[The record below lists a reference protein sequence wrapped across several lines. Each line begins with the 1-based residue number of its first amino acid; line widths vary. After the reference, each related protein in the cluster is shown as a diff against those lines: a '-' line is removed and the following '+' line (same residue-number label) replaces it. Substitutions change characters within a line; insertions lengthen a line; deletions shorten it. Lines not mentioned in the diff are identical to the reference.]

1 MLAPF
6 SLSLSLSLV
15 PCPGDEEGGSDG
27 LNYGRRKESTLKRQ
41 RRESDVIRKKKKE
54 EEKAASIH
62 LYRIENYDE
71 PRALFLIRNSI
82 YIGVGEASRARRGH

>member
-54 EEKAASIH
+54 EEKA
-62 LYRIENYDE
+62 RFTCIELKITMN
-71 PRALFLIRNSI
+71 R
-82 YIGVGEASRARRGH
+82 VRRF

>member
-1 MLAPF
+1 M
-6 SLSLSLSLV
+6 
-15 PCPGDEEGGSDG
+15 
-27 LNYGRRKESTLKRQ
+27 
-41 RRESDVIRKKKKE
+41 IRKKEKK

-71 PRALFLIRNSI
+71 PRAPFLIRNSI